1 MGRNIGA
8 GIAGVI
14 VAIALVWV
22 VEFAGHSIYPPPADL
37 DLGNSDVMRAYIDTL
52 PLGALLA
59 VAIAW
64 LGMTLGRRKVPTA

>member
-22 VEFAGHSIYPPPADL
+22 VEFVGHSIYPTPADL
-37 DLGNSDVMRAYIDTL
+37 DYVTRFI
-52 PLGALLA
+52 
-59 VAIAW
+59 
-64 LGMTLGRRKVPTA
+64 RRQPISTTATPM